1 MRFSGIHYQTS
12 RPLDPSRIRP
22 YHVTA
27 PAGPGRCACCL
38 LLCDVAHGMA
48 ATTVA
53 RRGVVGMDLPS
64 DICLAA
70 PGRALTSVR
79 SGESLTNPPVRV
91 PRRLRIGGV
100 RAGGSAA
107 GGRFFS
113 RSDIDLVGQD
123 PRLSQTWLAAT
134 AGGGFS
140 ASAFDI
146 SAESKRALDPPK
158 FKPHEALEQL
168 RTRSRVLHK
177 SPHVVPEQR
186 PRTTATVRPRDRAQH
201 KRKKGKNTEAAALTS
216 RPYAP
221 PRPRTTNVSPQRRPT
236 SAAHRPTSAAPKPII
251 KGRVPWMSLIG
262 VEGDRPTMYE
272 TQPSRAT
279 GPILQPGSRRRP
291 TQRRGDSARR
301 RGRPSTAAPGT
312 GHKGSRSERPASS
325 FNSEGPFVTRP
336 STAPSGG
343 RSKTQPEESPSS
355 PDRTRI
361 EADLSYSRA
370 LVATAGDVMIAS
382 GAVGANCVVEP
393 TALSADTG
401 SSVIE

>member
-1 MRFSGIHYQTS
+1 MV
-12 RPLDPSRIRP
+12 PPS
-22 YHVTA
+22 
-27 PAGPGRCACCL
+27 
-38 LLCDVAHGMA
+38 HGMA

-91 PRRLRIGGV
+91 PRRLRVGGV

-113 RSDIDLVGQD
+113 RSGIDLVGQD

-158 FKPHEALEQL
+158 FKPHEALEQM
-168 RTRSRVLHK
+168 RTRSRVPHK
-177 SPHVVPEQR
+177 SPHVVPAQR
-186 PRTTATVRPRDRAQH
+186 PHTTATVRPRDRAQH
-201 KRKKGKNTEAAALTS
+201 TRKKGERTEAAALTS

-221 PRPRTTNVSPQRRPT
+221 PERPRANVSPQRRPT
-236 SAAHRPTSAAPKPII
+236 SAAHRPTSATPKPII

-279 GPILQPGSRRRP
+279 GPILQAGSRRRR

-312 GHKGSRSERPASS
+312 GQKGPSRPKRSASS
-325 FNSEGPFVTRP
+325 FDSEGPFVTRP

-343 RSKTQPEESPSS
+343 RAKTQPEESPSAAPTLSRPPS
-355 PDRTRI
+355 PGHERTRI

-370 LVATAGDVMIAS
+370 LAATAGDVMVAS
-382 GAVGANCVVEP
+382 GAVGADYVAEP
-393 TALSADTG
+393 TALRVDTG
-401 SSVIE
+401 SSVKE